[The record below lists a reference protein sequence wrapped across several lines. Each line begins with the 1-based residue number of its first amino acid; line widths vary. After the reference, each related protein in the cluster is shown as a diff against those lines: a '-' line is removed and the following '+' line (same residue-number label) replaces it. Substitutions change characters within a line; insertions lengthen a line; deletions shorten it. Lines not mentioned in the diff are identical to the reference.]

1 MGWALGFRGE
11 EGGAQYRKLDSQK
24 MAFFPSVETPGSGLS
39 WGGGRPAFGDFS
51 HIPMADLDL
60 KIPLFK
66 EPLIL
71 NLGPQYGTPQV
82 RSGALP
88 HGSRMAMFLKH
99 GGCGVSAPLT
109 KGAPRFH
116 FISFYIYLFIA
127 SLGLHLRHKT
137 VPRLGVELELYL
149 LVYTMANTGSEPCL
163 QPTPQLTTRQDP

>member
-1 MGWALGFRGE
+1 MGFGLQRRRGRGPVQE
-11 EGGAQYRKLDSQK
+11 AGLPEDGI
-24 MAFFPSVETPGSGLS
+24 FPLS
-39 WGGGRPAFGDFS
+39 RDPRQWLVLGGGRPAFGDFS

-109 KGAPRFH
+109 KGTPRFH